1 MSQPTQLFTNVW
13 GVFDQSG
20 KSVVDIDTIAAMRY
34 TNKSRVSDF
43 PVEQGAFT
51 TYNKV
56 ATPFKMQVK
65 MAVGGSRQRISDF
78 ITKLEVLKNDTLNLY
93 HFVTPEMTYLN
104 CTVEEFSYSRDHSKG
119 QDMVIALVDLLEVR
133 IVTPSY
139 TTASVTLPA
148 SKLKKIDMA
157 SMSCHG
163 KQQPQPPPTPN
174 YSEMTLDQLRALARQ
189 NAIR

>member
-1 MSQPTQLFTNVW
+1 MAQAFQLFNNVW

-65 MAVGGSRQRISDF
+65 MAVGGSRQRIANF

-104 CTVEEFSYSRDHSKG
+104 CTVEEFSYARDNSKG
-119 QDMVIALVDLLEVR
+119 QDMIVALVDLLEVR
-133 IVTPSY
+133 VVTPSY
-139 TTASVTLPA
+139 TTTKIALPA

-157 SMSCHG
+157 TMSCHG
-163 KQQPQPPPTPN
+163 KQQSQPPPTPN
-174 YSEMTLDQLRALARQ
+174 YSTMTLAQLRALARQ
-189 NAIR
+189 NAIK

>member
-1 MSQPTQLFTNVW
+1 MGQAFQLFNNVW

-20 KSVVDIDTIAAMRY
+20 KSVMDIDTITAMRY

-43 PVEQGAFT
+43 PVEDGAFT

-56 ATPFKMQVK
+56 STPFKMQVK
-65 MAVGGSRQRISDF
+65 IAVGGSRQRISNF
-78 ITKLEVLKNDTLNLY
+78 ITKLETLKNDTVNLY

-104 CTVEEFSYSRDHSKG
+104 CTVEEISYSRENAKG
-119 QDMVIALVDLLEVR
+119 QDLVVALVDLLEVR
-133 IVTPSY
+133 VVTPSY
-139 TTASVTLPA
+139 TTTKVALPA

-157 SMSCHG
+157 TMSCHG

-174 YSEMTLDQLRALARQ
+174 YSTMTLDQLKALARQ
-189 NAIR
+189 NALH